1 MLSRRCEY
9 GMAAMLYL
17 AATEADGYVPIR
29 RISDELDLS
38 FPFLTKVLQDLNDAG
53 YLTSMR
59 GPNGGVAFAR
69 SPETLS
75 LKDIVVA
82 IDGPE
87 LFTECVMGLPGCG
100 TDKPCPMHEE
110 WGPVRDH
117 LEELFER
124 LSVAEAARRE
134 DLRGRVG
141 CRRMADAEP

>member
-9 GMAAMLYL
+9 GVAAVLYL
-17 AATEADGYVPIR
+17 AASDAEGYVPIR
-29 RISDELDLS
+29 QISDDLDLS
-38 FPFLTKVLQDLNDAG
+38 FPFLTKVLQDLNNAG

-69 SPETLS
+69 PPETLS

-100 TDKPCPMHEE
+100 TGKPCPMHEE
-110 WGPVRDH
+110 WGPVRDR

-124 LSVAEAARRE
+124 LSVAEAVRRD
-134 DLRGRVG
+134 DLRARIGCKHAAGVG
-141 CRRMADAEP
+141 P